1 MVFTDCALFVYS
13 VFINVFIFILDFVEK
28 ILNKIN
34 SPPGLQKFW
43 RGMVIEN
50 QIAMFSML
58 VIICSLFFSAALLT
72 IISLL
77 ADKKWR

>member
-58 VIICSLFFSAALLT
+58 GLLSVRYFFPLHY
-72 IISLL
+72 
-77 ADKKWR
+77 